1 MSALQGACWQGIE
14 EKIPTK
20 KRKLKKKNKTKKK
33 QNHPLLIEA
42 FSFSIFRDVKTA
54 NKIDFLLP
62 FHFSVSFILTPFWF
76 VLV

>member
-14 EKIPTK
+14 EKKTTK
-20 KRKLKKKNKTKKK
+20 IRKLKKKNKKKK

>member
-1 MSALQGACWQGIE
+1 LLARDRG
-14 EKIPTK
+14 K
-20 KRKLKKKNKTKKK
+20 KNNKKNKTKIKKQKKKK

>member
-1 MSALQGACWQGIE
+1 MARDRG
-14 EKIPTK
+14 KKNNKKKKT
-20 KRKLKKKNKTKKK
+20 KRKKQKKKK

>member
-14 EKIPTK
+14 EKKTTK
-20 KRKLKKKNKTKKK
+20 IRKLKKKTKKN